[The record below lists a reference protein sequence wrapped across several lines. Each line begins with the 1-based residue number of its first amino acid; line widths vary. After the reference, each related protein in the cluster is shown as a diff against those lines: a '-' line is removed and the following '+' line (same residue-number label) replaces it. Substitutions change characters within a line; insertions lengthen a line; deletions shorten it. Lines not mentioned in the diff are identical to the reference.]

1 MSFSRFS
8 CNIARSLALATLIVP
23 LATLASAQA
32 PPVGFW
38 NTISDVDGR
47 PTAVVEIRMI
57 NDELSAVVRA
67 LLVPATPTDSVCG
80 KCSGDRHGQRVIG
93 LEIVRH
99 LRRDRSEPDEWSGG
113 EILDPEN
120 GKSYRARMQLVDGGK
135 RLIVRGFIGLPLLGR
150 SQTWVRT
157 ERTPP

>member
-8 CNIARSLALATLIVP
+8 CSIARSLALAILSVP
-23 LATLASAQA
+23 LATVASAQA
-32 PPVGFW
+32 TPVGFW

-47 PTAVVEIRMI
+47 PTAVVEIRVI

-80 KCSGDRHGQRVIG
+80 RCSGERHGLRVIG
-93 LEIVRH
+93 LEIVRRM
-99 LRRDRSEPDEWSGG
+99 RRENSNGDEWSGG

-120 GKSYRARMQLVDGGK
+120 GKTYRARMQVVDGGK
-135 RLIVRGFIGLPLLGR
+135 KLIVRGYIGLPLLGR

-157 ERTPP
+157 EPTR